1 MPQNSLATL
10 GYAAKNSIASGGL
23 ANQVMANPPPT
34 GSMITRTISNS
45 MSLLS
50 TFSASSA
57 TRRSLTDDV
66 NLSSSLITS
75 TGIKRNLTDA
85 MNLSSSSLAASGTIR
100 NLTDELNL
108 SGVITSHKATILRM
122 TASLDFSGIITKVQR
137 DIHIIIPEIALSISD
152 SVTKTQLVVRQIAS
166 TALTVL
172 ASFSRRTITTTAS
185 SIFRH
190 DSAKFSNQNSS
201 KSNFSNQN
209 SSKSKFSNQNS
220 TKTKYFSKLKL

>member
-1 MPQNSLATL
+1 MSQNSLATL

-23 ANQVMANPPPT
+23 ANQVMADPPTPPT
-34 GSMITRTISNS
+34 GSMVTRTISNS

-50 TFSASSA
+50 TFSASAA

-66 NLSSSLITS
+66 NLSSSLIMS
-75 TGIKRNLTDA
+75 T
-85 MNLSSSSLAASGTIR
+85 GTIR

-108 SGVITSHKATILRM
+108 SGVITSHKSTILRM
-122 TASLDFSGIITKVQR
+122 TASLDFSGVITKVQR

-152 SVTKTQLVVRQIAS
+152 SMTKTQLVVRQIAS

-209 SSKSKFSNQNS
+209 SSKSNFSNQNS